1 MGHQDTDFLY
11 IRNLSTYKKNQG
23 PSPKKGVDRVM
34 MKVDR
39 VMTMMSCVTLSSE
52 QKDSLQEHST
62 DPWQELDK
70 GALGATLFLPFTDG
84 IC

>member
-1 MGHQDTDFLY
+1 
-11 IRNLSTYKKNQG
+11 
-23 PSPKKGVDRVM
+23 M